1 MAGFRGGRINAHIS
15 LPGVPATCHRKL
27 NREVRRARGV
37 SHAMKRVLFVCSQN
51 RLRSPT
57 AEQLFASWEGIEV
70 ASAGL
75 NNDAENVLTPEL
87 LGWADVIFV
96 MEKVYR
102 NKLGKKFRVHLS
114 GKRIVC
120 LDIPDEYDYM
130 DPQLVALLKAKVP
143 RYLPGL

>member
-1 MAGFRGGRINAHIS
+1 
-15 LPGVPATCHRKL
+15 
-27 NREVRRARGV
+27 
-37 SHAMKRVLFVCSQN
+37 MKRVLFVCSQN

-57 AEQLFASWEGIEV
+57 AEQVFASWEGIEV

-75 NNDAENVLTPEL
+75 NNDAESVLTPEL
-87 LGWADVIFV
+87 VSWANVIFV
-96 MEKVYR
+96 MEKVHR
-102 NKLGKKFRVHLS
+102 NKLGKRFRAQLG

-143 RYLPGL
+143 RYLPRL